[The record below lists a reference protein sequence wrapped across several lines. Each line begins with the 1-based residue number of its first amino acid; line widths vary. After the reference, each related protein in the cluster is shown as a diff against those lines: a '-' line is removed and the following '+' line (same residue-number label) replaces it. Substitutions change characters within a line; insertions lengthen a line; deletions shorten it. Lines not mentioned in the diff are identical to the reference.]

1 MSLKSYCFRLK
12 TASETFTQQ
21 NNLSNS
27 DTLLI
32 YFKGEKG
39 LTQPLSLLL
48 IKLNES
54 LYENTIELLDVEN
67 VNKANNLK
75 KSLSALLIFIYIVL
89 TGTSSTYTIIIR
101 TGSMRCCSQA
111 TIRLALIGDGA
122 STLPFNLNSNTSSI
136 QCISK
141 NLFQPN
147 SKDIFYISSF
157 QSIDVGQLFH
167 IKLQCGCHDS
177 LPYYCKSIEV
187 INNLTDVKYF
197 FLVNHWFGSNLEKH
211 ISVPVIDR
219 TKESNVF
226 TISTKTRAIS
236 NSIGWHMIYVHM
248 NFANGKSYE
257 EVCISSETHQI
268 PFQKDNVDFFLVFLD
283 NIDDT
288 KVSSVK
294 VCFVNKS
301 TEKIIEVKFNTIIH
315 GKKQFIETFD
325 SFLFRN
331 KDSSK
336 QSWASPWLRV
346 LFGPLTYPRSF

>member
-101 TGSMRCCSQA
+101 TGSMSRCSQA

-187 INNLTDVKYF
+187 INNLIDVKY
-197 FLVNHWFGSNLEKH
+197 L
-211 ISVPVIDR
+211 
-219 TKESNVF
+219 
-226 TISTKTRAIS
+226 
-236 NSIGWHMIYVHM
+236 YVHR
-248 NFANGKSYE
+248 Y
-257 EVCISSETHQI
+257 
-268 PFQKDNVDFFLVFLD
+268 D
-283 NIDDT
+283 
-288 KVSSVK
+288 
-294 VCFVNKS
+294 
-301 TEKIIEVKFNTIIH
+301 
-315 GKKQFIETFD
+315 
-325 SFLFRN
+325 
-331 KDSSK
+331 
-336 QSWASPWLRV
+336 
-346 LFGPLTYPRSF
+346 

>member
-75 KSLSALLIFIYIVL
+75 KA
-89 TGTSSTYTIIIR
+89 SSTYTIIIR
-101 TGSMRCCSQA
+101 TGSMSRCSQA

-187 INNLTDVKYF
+187 INNLTDVKY
-197 FLVNHWFGSNLEKH
+197 L
-211 ISVPVIDR
+211 
-219 TKESNVF
+219 
-226 TISTKTRAIS
+226 
-236 NSIGWHMIYVHM
+236 YVHR
-248 NFANGKSYE
+248 Y
-257 EVCISSETHQI
+257 
-268 PFQKDNVDFFLVFLD
+268 D
-283 NIDDT
+283 
-288 KVSSVK
+288 
-294 VCFVNKS
+294 
-301 TEKIIEVKFNTIIH
+301 
-315 GKKQFIETFD
+315 
-325 SFLFRN
+325 
-331 KDSSK
+331 
-336 QSWASPWLRV
+336 
-346 LFGPLTYPRSF
+346 

>member
-67 VNKANNLK
+67 VNKANNFK

-288 KVSSVK
+288 K
-294 VCFVNKS
+294 
-301 TEKIIEVKFNTIIH
+301 
-315 GKKQFIETFD
+315 
-325 SFLFRN
+325 
-331 KDSSK
+331 
-336 QSWASPWLRV
+336 
-346 LFGPLTYPRSF
+346 